1 MTLGKEVIMKSKLIL
16 SVIIV
21 LGLAGCSAH
30 NPFII
35 TNTTDI
41 NPVGSAKYSP
51 HSNRVFV
58 TNESLPSTAK
68 YEVLGQLEV
77 GKVWYGSSDNVLQS
91 LADGA
96 RKLGADAVVEVKTWH
111 QPSGWSWAA
120 PHGSGKAIK
129 ITDSARSVD
138 FSKLRGEWK

>member
-1 MTLGKEVIMKSKLIL
+1 MKKITYKLLCILLIL
-16 SVIIV
+16 VGV
-21 LGLAGCSAH
+21 VGCSAH

-41 NPVGSAKYSP
+41 NLQETPQYSE
-51 HSNRVFV
+51 HNNRVYV
-58 TNESLPSTAK
+58 TTASLPGTVK
-68 YEVLGQLEV
+68 YEVLANLEI
-77 GKVWYGSSDNVLQS
+77 GKVWYGSSKNVLQS

-96 RKLGADAVVEVKTWH
+96 RKVGADAVVDVKTWH

-129 ITDSARSVD
+129 IIKFDNFDLTT
-138 FSKLRGEWK
+138 LIGEWK

>member
-1 MTLGKEVIMKSKLIL
+1 MKLKHILGVFM
-16 SVIIV
+16 IV
-21 LGLAGCSAH
+21 LGLVGCSAR

-35 TNTTDI
+35 KNTTDVI
-41 NPVGSAKYSP
+41 QFEATKYPP

-58 TNESLPSTAK
+58 TSASLPVTAK
-68 YEVLGQLEV
+68 YEVLGSLEV
-77 GKVWYGSSDNVLQS
+77 GKVWYGSSDKLLQS

-120 PHGSGKAIK
+120 PHGSGKAVK
-129 ITDSARSVD
+129 INEPASVD
-138 FSKLRGEWK
+138 LSNLGGDWK